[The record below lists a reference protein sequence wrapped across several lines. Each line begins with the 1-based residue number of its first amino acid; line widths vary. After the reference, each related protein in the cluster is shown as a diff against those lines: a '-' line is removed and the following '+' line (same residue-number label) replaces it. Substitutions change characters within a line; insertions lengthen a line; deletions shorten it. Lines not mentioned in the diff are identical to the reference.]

1 MVSFEDY
8 ERGDEMDSA
17 IGVCIVLLIL
27 GVLFFLTGHCFCG
40 VFHRKERL
48 SFQLLVGSVVFFAV
62 FSLIELPVEKLKL
75 PFHMLVYLELA
86 AFAAVLFWCV
96 RFCRKEGM
104 LGKKRGWVQPD
115 AVTLALILL
124 IGLQVIY
131 GMNNGIRING
141 FDTSY
146 YNGHAVNA
154 LYTDTMYQYSARS
167 GEFIGSESYV
177 HDGYPM
183 LIAFLSKIFWM
194 HPLVMTNRVLACLE
208 IILMNLAVYEIAYRL
223 SNGNR
228 RIGNWTVGLHAGIS
242 IFCYQFDEGRGFY
255 LWQRTAESKSML
267 ANLYLPLALLA
278 LVLLAREMGRREYW
292 VLLALVF
299 FTGASLSIS
308 GIFILCVMIG
318 VGLLALLCYRRRWQY
333 WIGAALCMLPGV
345 LVGMIRLLL

>member
-1 MVSFEDY
+1 M
-8 ERGDEMDSA
+8 
-17 IGVCIVLLIL
+17 
-27 GVLFFLTGHCFCG
+27 
-40 VFHRKERL
+40 
-48 SFQLLVGSVVFFAV
+48 
-62 FSLIELPVEKLKL
+62 
-75 PFHMLVYLELA
+75 
-86 AFAAVLFWCV
+86 
-96 RFCRKEGM
+96 
-104 LGKKRGWVQPD
+104 
-115 AVTLALILL
+115 ALILL

-146 YNGHAVNA
+146 YNGHAINA

-194 HPLVMTNRVLACLE
+194 HPLVMTNRVLACVE
-208 IILMNLAVYEIAYRL
+208 IILMNLVVYEIAYRL

-228 RIGNWTVGLHAGIS
+228 RIANWTVGLHAGIS

-267 ANLYLPLALLA
+267 ANLYLPLALLV
-278 LVLLAREMGRREYW
+278 LVLLAKEMGGRYYW
-292 VLLALVF
+292 ALLALVF

-318 VGLLALLCYRRRWQY
+318 GGLLALLCYQRRWQY
-333 WIGAALCMLPGV
+333 WVRAALCMLPGM
-345 LVGMIRLLL
+345 LVGIIRLLL